1 MLLHVLKRTEGVFV
15 APLLI
20 ICMFACR
27 LLTKEHFLPPQN
39 IRFVE
44 ICIPEF
50 FCKVDKSY
58 LSLALERQ
66 TGAAT
71 VK

>member
-1 MLLHVLKRTEGVFV
+1 MLLDVLKRTEGVFV

-39 IRFVE
+39 IRFV
-44 ICIPEF
+44 
-50 FCKVDKSY
+50 
-58 LSLALERQ
+58 
-66 TGAAT
+66 
-71 VK
+71 